1 MREYDV
7 NEPVEI
13 REERVEM
20 RMEGAPRG
28 YDRGPELKS
37 GEVYKPKKQ
46 ELLREYEIRL
56 RFLSVGCVVSVGCKE
71 IPFRDIKEAMDYI
84 NKYVENP
91 FEEGMKWREIF
102 ESEG

>member
-7 NEPVEI
+7 NEPVQDMGVMAE
-13 REERVEM
+13 
-20 RMEGAPRG
+20 APIRG
-28 YDRGPELKS
+28 YDREPELKK
-37 GEVYKPKKQ
+37 EYKPKKQ

-56 RFLSVGCVVSVGCKE
+56 RFLSVGCVVGVGCKE
-71 IPFRDIKEAMDYI
+71 IPFRDIKEAMDYL

>member
-7 NEPVEI
+7 NEPVP
-13 REERVEM
+13 VQDM
-20 RMEGAPRG
+20 RMEEAPMRG
-28 YDRGPELKS
+28 YDRDPELKT
-37 GEVYKPKKQ
+37 EYKPKKQ

-71 IPFRDIKEAMDYI
+71 IPFRSVKEAMDYI

>member
-7 NEPVEI
+7 NEPVEQP
-13 REERVEM
+13 VEM
-20 RMEGAPRG
+20 RG
-28 YDRGPELKS
+28 YDREPELKT
-37 GEVYKPKKQ
+37 EYKPKKQ

-56 RFLSVGCVVSVGCKE
+56 RFLSVGCLVSVGCKD
-71 IPFRDIKEAMDYI
+71 IPFRDIKEAMDCV

-91 FEEGMKWREIF
+91 YEEGMKWREIF